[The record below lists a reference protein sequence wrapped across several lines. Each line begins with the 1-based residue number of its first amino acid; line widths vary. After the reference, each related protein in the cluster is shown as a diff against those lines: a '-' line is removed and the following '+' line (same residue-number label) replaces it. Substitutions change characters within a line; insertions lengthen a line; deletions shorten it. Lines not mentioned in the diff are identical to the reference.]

1 MDQGW
6 QQGDN
11 EVAVGGHQ
19 GVSYLQV
26 LLFSLD
32 VLGAQ
37 GLRVFSG

>member
-1 MDQGW
+1 MEQGW
-6 QQGDN
+6 QRGDT
-11 EVAVGGHQ
+11 EVAAGGDR
-19 GVSYLQV
+19 GFSYLQV